1 MHTMHLLPSVAIQP
15 NLELRTRPKQLLGSL
30 PLVIVLP
37 GQVQGTKHSSL
48 FCRRVSGDEKKVF
61 HLDDVDGPVGRQ
73 QDPVVD
79 GDGFETGDGLAKP
92 VPDESEQLLEGYSG

>member
-1 MHTMHLLPSVAIQP
+1 MHNIHLLPGVAIQP
-15 NLELRTRPKQLLGSL
+15 NLELRTRPKQLLCSL

-48 FCRRVSGDEKKVF
+48 FCRRVSDDGKKVF
-61 HLDDVDGPVGRQ
+61 HLDDVYGPVDRQ

-92 VPDESEQLLEGYSG
+92 VPDEPEQLLEGFSG